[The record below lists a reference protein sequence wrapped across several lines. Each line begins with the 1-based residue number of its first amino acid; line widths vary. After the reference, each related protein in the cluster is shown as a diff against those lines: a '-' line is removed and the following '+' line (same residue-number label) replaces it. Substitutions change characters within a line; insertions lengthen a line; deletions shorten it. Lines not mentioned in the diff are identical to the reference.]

1 MRGEITTIFQ
11 SLSEGPRG
19 RRVLGRCQSFVSDA
33 SVSLAEGDRQVLQNV
48 TVTTGQ
54 ANWGGFFRPD
64 TGSQRCIYMKMQ
76 LLVLPTSNQDA
87 YVRLPAISEL
97 EKRLLIYNFLK

>member
-1 MRGEITTIFQ
+1 MRGEITIFQ

-33 SVSLAEGDRQVLQNV
+33 SVSLVEGDRQVLQKRHHDYRAGKLGV
-48 TVTTGQ
+48 
-54 ANWGGFFRPD
+54 FHPD
-64 TGSQRCIYMKMQ
+64 TGSQRCIYMKMP
-76 LLVLPTSNQDA
+76 LLVLPASNQDA
-87 YVRLPAISEL
+87 YVAISEL